1 MSTAVESDDR
11 SLALDTRSSSI
22 FACLL
27 FGAVICLRL
36 AIQYFQNGDVYLED
50 DAYYYTVIARNIA
63 QSGISSFDGQTLTN
77 GYHPLWLLL
86 LVAQNLL
93 VGSSPYPT
101 ILIELAL
108 TIAGL
113 WFFLASFST
122 SSALFKIA
130 FAMIY
135 TVLLWPMTAKGMEV
149 SLLIFSLGLFTRVA
163 VAQFRGGDHGIALG
177 IATILCIGAR
187 LDAAVF
193 VIPTLLLVSR
203 SLRQALIPF
212 ALVGVAGAVY
222 AGANLWLFGVPF
234 PISGAIKSLGGLQWN
249 EALLDQMSAYW
260 RGVGVLK
267 GSISFLNSFL
277 GRPFV
282 LFGLSAVAVLFTRPG
297 WKSRPLCLGFL
308 AGFVLFAVKLVAFS
322 SWVVWPWYAFPS
334 IIALTALFH
343 VIDDALLAAPID
355 LHARRELI
363 ATIALA
369 LLFAG
374 LQLRQGLA
382 KADNSFEA
390 VNLEAVA
397 KFGPALH
404 GARVAMGDRAGSFA
418 SHYAGPVTQLE
429 GLVNDKAYFDLIQ
442 QHADIRPLLCRRGVR
457 YVLSYQR
464 DLGQYD
470 KVSLTILR
478 HPLTHFAGPVL
489 TFQRSD
495 EVGRVSDLSKYDNSA
510 EDEGDNYLYLWRLSG
525 CEAGG

>member
-1 MSTAVESDDR
+1 
-11 SLALDTRSSSI
+11 L
-22 FACLL
+22 
-27 FGAVICLRL
+27 
-36 AIQYFQNGDVYLED
+36 
-50 DAYYYTVIARNIA
+50 
-63 QSGISSFDGQTLTN
+63 
-77 GYHPLWLLL
+77 HP
-86 LVAQNLL
+86 
-93 VGSSPYPT
+93 
-101 ILIELAL
+101 
-108 TIAGL
+108 
-113 WFFLASFST
+113 
-122 SSALFKIA
+122 
-130 FAMIY
+130 
-135 TVLLWPMTAKGMEV
+135 
-149 SLLIFSLGLFTRVA
+149 
-163 VAQFRGGDHGIALG
+163 
-177 IATILCIGAR
+177 
-187 LDAAVF
+187 
-193 VIPTLLLVSR
+193 
-203 SLRQALIPF
+203 
-212 ALVGVAGAVY
+212 
-222 AGANLWLFGVPF
+222 
-234 PISGAIKSLGGLQWN
+234 
-249 EALLDQMSAYW
+249 
-260 RGVGVLK
+260 
-267 GSISFLNSFL
+267 
-277 GRPFV
+277 
-282 LFGLSAVAVLFTRPG
+282 
-297 WKSRPLCLGFL
+297 
-308 AGFVLFAVKLVAFS
+308 
-322 SWVVWPWYAFPS
+322 
-334 IIALTALFH
+334 
-343 VIDDALLAAPID
+343 
-355 LHARRELI
+355 RRELI

-369 LLFAG
+369 LLFVG